1 MMMEDDARID
11 QILAQIGETGFCIV
25 PDLIPPE
32 ECDRIRARCIELLCE
47 EAADTLHDTG
57 HQRIMH
63 LLMKDRMFEPIL
75 RHPFILAVWRRYLG
89 PDMICSTFSANA
101 LWPGSTEQ
109 YWHVDHPFW
118 TMAEPYPL
126 FPLAG
131 QCIWMIDDFTIDNG
145 ATASIAGSHRRPH
158 LPRLGHDWAP
168 EATILTGRKGSVILA
183 DGAWWHTSR
192 PNRTED
198 LRIALLNTFIRNF
211 CVTQEDMRMQLAALP
226 DADAETQH
234 LLGGTQY
241 QPRTQLPY

>member
-1 MMMEDDARID
+1 MVDETQID
-11 QILAQIGETGFCIV
+11 LILEQIAETGFCVV
-25 PDLIPPE
+25 PDLIHAE
-32 ECDRIRARCIELLCE
+32 QCDRIRARCIELLCQE
-47 EAADTLHDTG
+47 IDDNLHETG

-63 LLMKDRMFEPIL
+63 LLMKDAMFEAVL
-75 RHPFILAVWRRYLG
+75 RHPISLAVWRRYLG

-101 LWPGSTEQ
+101 LWPGSSEQ

-131 QCIWMIDDFTIDNG
+131 QCIWMIDDFTIENG
-145 ATASIAGSHRRPH
+145 ATASIAGSHKRPQ
-158 LPRLGHDWAP
+158 LPRLGNNWTP
-168 EATILTGRKGSVILA
+168 EATILTGTKGSVIFA

-192 PNRTED
+192 PNRTDD

-211 CVTQEDMRMQLAALP
+211 CVTQEDMRMQLDALP
-226 DADAETQH
+226 NPDAELWH

-241 QPRTQLPY
+241 RPRTQLPY

>member
-1 MMMEDDARID
+1 MGDDVRIEA
-11 QILAQIGETGFCIV
+11 ILERIAETGFCVV
-25 PDLIPPE
+25 PELIPPAQ
-32 ECDRIRARCIELLCE
+32 CNRIRARCVELLCQE
-47 EAADTLHDTG
+47 VEDTLHDTG

-63 LLMKDRMFEPIL
+63 LLMKDAMFQPVL
-75 RHPFILAVWRRYLG
+75 RHPFVLAVWRRYLG

-101 LWPGSTEQ
+101 LWPGSSEQ

-145 ATASIAGSHRRPH
+145 ATASIAGSHRRPY
-158 LPRLGHDWAP
+158 LPRLGHDWTP
-168 EATILTGRKGSVILA
+168 EATILTGTRGSVIFA

-192 PNRTED
+192 PNRTDD

-226 DADAETQH
+226 DADAEMRH

-241 QPRTQLPY
+241 QPRTRLPY

>member
-1 MMMEDDARID
+1 MEQEEQVEA
-11 QILAQIGETGFCIV
+11 ILGEIAEKGFCVV
-25 PDLIPPE
+25 PDLIPPAQ
-32 ECDRIRARCIELLCE
+32 CDRLRARCIDLLCAE
-47 EAADTLHDTG
+47 VEDNLHATG

-63 LLMKDRMFEPIL
+63 LLMKDAMFEAVL
-75 RHPFILAVWRRYLG
+75 RHPFALAVWRRYLG

-101 LWPGSTEQ
+101 LWPHSSEQ

-126 FPLAG
+126 FPIAG
-131 QCIWMIDDFTIDNG
+131 QCIWMIDDFTIENG
-145 ATASIAGSHRRPH
+145 ATASIPGSHKRPR
-158 LPRLGHDWAP
+158 LPRIGHEWSA
-168 EATILTGRKGSVILA
+168 EATILTGRKGSVIFA

-192 PNRTED
+192 PNRTDD

-226 DADAETQH
+226 DADEEMQQ

>member
-1 MMMEDDARID
+1 MTEEDTRID

-32 ECDRIRARCIELLCE
+32 QCDRIRARCIELLCE

>member
-1 MMMEDDARID
+1 MMEDDT
-11 QILAQIGETGFCIV
+11 QIEGILEQIAETGFCVV
-25 PDLIPPE
+25 PDLIPAAQ
-32 ECDRIRARCIELLCE
+32 CDRIRARCIELLCQEVE
-47 EAADTLHDTG
+47 ENLHDTG

-63 LLMKDRMFEPIL
+63 LLMKDAMFESVL
-75 RHPFILAVWRRYLG
+75 RHPFVLAVWRRYLG
-89 PDMICSTFSANA
+89 TDMICSTFSANA
-101 LWPGSTEQ
+101 LWPGSSEQ

-158 LPRLGHDWAP
+158 LPRLGHDWTD
-168 EATILTGRKGSVILA
+168 EATILTGTKGSVIFA

-226 DADAETQH
+226 DADPEMQH

-241 QPRTQLPY
+241 QPRTRLPY